1 MSSRSNGSSCHP
13 VELISDQTTE
23 NNSQEMAACLFSR
36 KRRSRGHEQE
46 LREELLQSPRI
57 GIENYP
63 SRKAFATHLSDS
75 HSSTF
80 SDLTNGFSTKYATL
94 FHAHFKEKGRD
105 KKNKKAAFTVAR
117 IKFLLNFQTQKTTQ
131 ERIIVESFL
140 LSTLQARQPSLL
152 HDTVH
157 AVTSVIHEKVYD
169 KVQREVSK
177 KKLDSLTSV
186 AAVHESQRPKLVD
199 ERDEVFYADLVATC

>member
-1 MSSRSNGSSCHP
+1 MQNLKSAGVRRCQSGSTGSIKLSSRRTD
-13 VELISDQTTE
+13 ETTE

-36 KRRSRGHEQE
+36 KRRNKGREQE

-75 HSSTF
+75 HLSTF
-80 SDLTNGFSTKYATL
+80 SGLTNGFSRKYATL
-94 FHAHFKEKGRD
+94 SHARFKEKGRH
-105 KKNKKAAFTVAR
+105 KKNIKAAFTVAR
-117 IKFLLNFQTQKTTQ
+117 MKFLLNFQTQKTTQ

-140 LSTLQARQPSLL
+140 LSARLQVQQPSLL

-157 AVTSVIHEKVYD
+157 AIISVIHEKVYD
-169 KVQREVSK
+169 KIGT
-177 KKLDSLTSV
+177 L
-186 AAVHESQRPKLVD
+186 
-199 ERDEVFYADLVATC
+199 